1 MRALLQRVSH
11 ASVKVDEEVVGEI
24 EQGILVFLGVQK
36 GDTEKVA
43 DKLLD
48 KIVNY
53 RMSGDAEGKMN
64 LSVKDINGGMLI
76 VSQFTLAADTKKGL
90 RPGFSLAA
98 EPDRAHVLYN
108 YCLERL
114 RLLSVPPLANKG
126 DTESSYQVEAG
137 VFGADMKVSLINDGP
152 VTFILEA
159 SSDLF

>member
-24 EQGILVFLGVQK
+24 EQGILVFLGVQQ

-43 DKLLD
+43 DKLFD

-53 RMSGDAEGKMN
+53 RIFSDAEGKMN
-64 LSVKDINGGMLI
+64 LSVKDINGGLLI

-98 EPDRAHVLYN
+98 KPDRAQALYN
-108 YCLERL
+108 YCLDRA
-114 RLLSVPPLANKG
+114 RLLSV
-126 DTESSYQVEAG
+126 SSDAELLNTGVGYTVEAG
-137 VFGADMKVSLINDGP
+137 IFGADMKVSLINDGP

-159 SSDLF
+159 SSD